1 MRVFAVLAVHISAC
15 PNHYA
20 VNHRAACERW
30 GNCEGLKLRQLNS
43 TSLPLRTLCF
53 TTLGFLIAT
62 VCAAAP
68 QPLALFNG
76 KIYTGNAAQP
86 RAEAV
91 LAIDGRIV
99 AVGTRKDILARTPS
113 DARRIDLKGHSLF
126 PGFTD
131 AHAHLA
137 GIGFRDLM
145 FDLEGVASLAELK
158 DRLRKRV
165 SGTDPGDWIEGR
177 GWIESRWSPAK
188 FPTRNDLDEVAADR
202 AVVLTRADG
211 HALVANSLALERAN
225 IDRDTADPPGGKI
238 DKDPASGEP
247 TGMLID
253 EAMKLIQHLIP
264 SPTDAEILNALE
276 IGARRSV
283 QLGWTQLQY
292 AGTSWKEVDLLCQ
305 LRAAG
310 KLHLRVYVAIDGPG
324 ADADRLLKEGPSLQ
338 RCGDRI
344 TVRAIKVY
352 IDGALGSRGAALL
365 SPYSDAPGTDGLLVN
380 SADTLL
386 PTFIAALKR
395 GIQIQ
400 THAIGDRGNRMI
412 LDLYEK
418 AFAAVPA
425 EQRAVKDPRW
435 RIEHAQV
442 LSSADIPRFAKLGV
456 IASMQPSHA
465 IGDLFFAPQRLG
477 ADRLTGAYAWRS
489 LLDAGATIAAGSDAP
504 VEKGDP
510 RIEFYATVAR
520 RSIDGFADA
529 NWHLE
534 QRVSREQALN
544 MLTLAPAVAAFEEQS
559 RGSIEIGKQAD
570 FSVFSSDLM
579 SVPDAEILQAEPVL
593 TVIGG
598 EVAFEQK

>member
-1 MRVFAVLAVHISAC
+1 LH
-15 PNHYA
+15 
-20 VNHRAACERW
+20 
-30 GNCEGLKLRQLNS
+30 QLNFAS
-43 TSLPLRTLCF
+43 PPLRTLCF
-53 TTLGFLIAT
+53 TTLGLLIAAA
-62 VCAAAP
+62 CAAAP
-68 QPLALFNG
+68 QPLVLFNG

-99 AVGTRKDILARTPS
+99 AVGTRKNVLSRTPT
-113 DARRIDLKGHSLF
+113 DARRIDLKGHALF

-165 SGTDPGDWIEGR
+165 AATEPGDWIEGR

-188 FPTRNDLDEVAADR
+188 FPTRQDLDEVAADR

-238 DKDPASGEP
+238 EKDPATGEP

-253 EAMKLIQHLIP
+253 EAMKLVQHLIP
-264 SPTDAEILNALE
+264 SPTDKETLNALE
-276 IGARRSV
+276 SGARRSV
-283 QLGWTQLQY
+283 RLGWTQLQY

-310 KLHLRVYVAIDGPG
+310 RLDLRVYVALDGPG
-324 ADADRLLKEGPSLQ
+324 NDADRLLKEGPSPQ
-338 RCGDRI
+338 RCGDRV
-344 TVRAIKVY
+344 TVRAIKLY

-365 SPYSDAPGTDGLLVN
+365 SPYNDAPATDGLLVN

-386 PTFIAALKR
+386 PTLIAALKR
-395 GIQIQ
+395 GIQIE
-400 THAIGDRGNRMI
+400 THAIGDRGNRII

-418 AFAAVPA
+418 AFAAVPR

-442 LSSADIPRFAKLGV
+442 LSQSDIPRFAKLGV

-489 LLDAGATIAAGSDAP
+489 LLDAGVIIAAGSDAP

-510 RIEFYATVAR
+510 RIEFYAAVAR
-520 RSIDGFADA
+520 KSIDGFADT

-544 MLTLAPAVAAFEEQS
+544 MLTLAPAVAAFEEHS

-579 SVPDAEILQAEPVL
+579 QVPDAEILQAEPVL
-593 TVIGG
+593 TIIGG
-598 EVAFEQK
+598 EVAYERN

>member
-1 MRVFAVLAVHISAC
+1 MH
-15 PNHYA
+15 
-20 VNHRAACERW
+20 
-30 GNCEGLKLRQLNS
+30 QLNFAS
-43 TSLPLRTLCF
+43 PPLRTLCF
-53 TTLGFLIAT
+53 TTLGLLIAT
-62 VCAAAP
+62 ACAAAP
-68 QPLALFNG
+68 QPLVLFNG

-99 AVGTRKDILARTPS
+99 AVGTRKNVLSRTPT
-113 DARRIDLKGHSLF
+113 DARRIDLKGHALF

-158 DRLRKRV
+158 DQLRKRV
-165 SGTDPGDWIEGR
+165 AATEPGDWIEGR

-188 FPTRNDLDEVAADR
+188 FPTRQDLDEVAADR

-238 DKDPASGEP
+238 EKDPATGEP

-253 EAMKLIQHLIP
+253 EAMKLAQHLIP
-264 SPTDAEILNALE
+264 SPTNKETLNALE
-276 IGARRSV
+276 SGARRSV
-283 QLGWTQLQY
+283 RLGWTQLQY

-310 KLHLRVYVAIDGPG
+310 RLDLRVYVALDGPG
-324 ADADRLLKEGPSLQ
+324 NDADRLLKEGPSPQ
-338 RCGDRI
+338 RCGDRV
-344 TVRAIKVY
+344 TVRAIKLY

-365 SPYSDAPGTDGLLVN
+365 SPYNDAPATDGLLVN

-386 PTFIAALKR
+386 PTLIAALKR
-395 GIQIQ
+395 GIQIE
-400 THAIGDRGNRMI
+400 THAIGDRGNRII

-418 AFAAVPA
+418 AFAAVPR

-442 LSSADIPRFAKLGV
+442 LSQSDIPRFAKLGV

-489 LLDAGATIAAGSDAP
+489 LLDAGVIIAAGSDAP

-510 RIEFYATVAR
+510 RIEFYAAVAR
-520 RSIDGFADA
+520 KSIDGFADT

-544 MLTLAPAVAAFEEQS
+544 MLTLAPAVAAFEEHS
-559 RGSIEIGKQAD
+559 RGSIEVGKQAD

-579 SVPDAEILQAEPVL
+579 QVPDAEILQAEPVL
-593 TVIGG
+593 TIIGG
-598 EVAFEQK
+598 EVAYERN